1 MDDHFNFQHL
11 TPRTLP
17 NRENILSITHDIE
30 YSMTGRFDV
39 MSLHNFFVEASSL
52 LRNAV
57 RQYEEGFFDASFYSV
72 RTALELIRIITHFS
86 EQDNP
91 TESDIYQQ
99 WRQGGWF
106 PHDSKIRNRLKE
118 AGAVYSEVRNALSPF
133 FDKQDERLEKVQKYI
148 HKQSY
153 KTFYSQNPFRPEVVQ
168 SRNKMI
174 DELFVDFITNSIAEI
189 AILRLCVD
197 PFPLLLKDDDVM
209 YKIHFQ
215 SMTIPFSDEMLEII
229 GSENVS
235 KYQTTDFYQS
245 HKTNYLGNEDLS
257 EATHNLINNEYY
269 DRNAKDDIYQQISFI
284 SKDDK
289 VAIMLF
295 DVSEDITKVFLNS
308 GLSWY
313 FSSTKSA
320 RKDFGFKGDYIHH
333 LTTAE
338 LQTNVPMEEA
348 YISFFLS
355 GQSRCWIEHND
366 KLSEKKIEKTTEI
379 LEESDKN
386 KGY

>member
-1 MDDHFNFQHL
+1 MNDQFHFQHL

-17 NRENILSITHDIE
+17 NRENILSVTHDIE
-30 YSMTGRFDV
+30 YSMTGRSDV

-57 RQYEEGFFDASFYSV
+57 KQYEEGFFDASFYSV

-86 EQDNP
+86 EQDAP
-91 TESDIYQQ
+91 TESDIYKQ

-118 AGAVYSEVRNALSPF
+118 AGAVYSEVRDALTPF
-133 FDKQDERLEKVQKYI
+133 FDEQDERLEKVQKYI

-153 KTFYSQNPFRPEVVQ
+153 KTFYSQNPFRPDVVQ
-168 SRNKMI
+168 SRNKMV

-229 GSENVS
+229 GDENINS
-235 KYQTTDFYQS
+235 YQMTNFYQS
-245 HKTNYLGNEDLS
+245 HKSNYLDNEDLS
-257 EATHNLINNEYY
+257 
-269 DRNAKDDIYQQISFI
+269 
-284 SKDDK
+284 
-289 VAIMLF
+289 
-295 DVSEDITKVFLNS
+295 
-308 GLSWY
+308 
-313 FSSTKSA
+313 
-320 RKDFGFKGDYIHH
+320 
-333 LTTAE
+333 
-338 LQTNVPMEEA
+338 
-348 YISFFLS
+348 
-355 GQSRCWIEHND
+355 
-366 KLSEKKIEKTTEI
+366 
-379 LEESDKN
+379 
-386 KGY
+386 